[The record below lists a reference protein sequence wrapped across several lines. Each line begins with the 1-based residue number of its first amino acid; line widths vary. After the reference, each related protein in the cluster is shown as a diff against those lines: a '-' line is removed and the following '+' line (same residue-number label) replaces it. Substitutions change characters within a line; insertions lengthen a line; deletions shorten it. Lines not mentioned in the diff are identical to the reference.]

1 MQFLLNTDKNTDGR
15 HEMSE
20 HVEAVVR
27 EAVAHFGDHVT
38 RVDAYLSDENSLTK
52 SASDDIHCTLEARLA
67 HREPVIVKS
76 HAASAHQAISGAA
89 AKLKRALTSA
99 LSKHGGRHVD
109 DPLTV
114 LESDRTIDPAAAD

>member
-27 EAVAHFGDHVT
+27 EAVAHFADQVT
-38 RVDAYLSDENSLTK
+38 RVDAYLSDENSAAK
-52 SASDDIHCTLEARLA
+52 AAPDDIHCTLEARLA
-67 HREPVIVKS
+67 QREPVVVKS
-76 HAASAHQAISGAA
+76 HAASAHQAITAAA

-99 LSKHGGRHVD
+99 LSKHGSRHVD
-109 DPLTV
+109 DPLTI
-114 LESDRTIDPAAAD
+114 LQSDRTID